1 MLIGITNEIPE
12 HDEKYEMHR
21 LIGTLLSGELKEQE
35 KLDIIEHE
43 YNIPISQEFR
53 EDVRIMCNLS
63 IGIEER
69 ATEKTS
75 EKFIMNMYKKGYT
88 LDQIADVAE
97 TSVEVVEAIVKKKE
111 PVMA

>member
-53 EDVRIMCNLS
+53 EDVRIMCNLRDRKS
-63 IGIEER
+63 TRLNSSHEIPSR
-69 ATEKTS
+69 MPSSA
-75 EKFIMNMYKKGYT
+75 
-88 LDQIADVAE
+88 
-97 TSVEVVEAIVKKKE
+97 
-111 PVMA
+111 